1 MDAKT
6 KFTFF
11 LLKLVHAKKRVD
23 KTLLQPK
30 RAKKFKFPRR
40 LNKYKHDQFLVH
52 NRNVVTFAS
61 SAAKSNKH
69 IVYLHGGGYTAEV
82 QKQHWWLVEQ
92 LVKKSANKLS
102 FIDYPLAPEHNFL
115 HANAMLTEA
124 YTQLCQKY
132 PNNIFYLLGDSA
144 GGGFCLAFAQN
155 LRDTNFAPQPEK
167 IALISPWLDLS
178 MCNPAIAEME
188 PLDLLLST
196 KTLLS
201 CANWFANGLDLKS
214 PVLSPL
220 YGTMNDL
227 NSVAVFVG
235 SHELFL
241 PDCRLLKQK
250 LESSNTPLLYKEY
263 SGMQHD
269 FILFP
274 IKERQTLL
282 NDVLTYF
289 DDDHP
294 IWTT

>member
-1 MDAKT
+1 MDAQS

-11 LLKLVHAKKRVD
+11 LLKLVDAKKLAS
-23 KTLLQPK
+23 KTLLHPK
-30 RAKKFKFPRR
+30 RSKQFKFPHR
-40 LNKYKHDQFLVH
+40 LKKYLHEQFLVH
-52 NRNVVTFAS
+52 RRNVVTFAS
-61 SAAKSNKH
+61 NAATSSKH
-69 IVYLHGGGYTAEV
+69 IVFLHGGGYTVEV
-82 QKQHWWLVEQ
+82 QNGHWWLVEQ

-102 FIDYPLAPEHNFL
+102 FIDYPLAPEHNYL
-115 HANAMLTEA
+115 HAHAMLTEA
-124 YTQLCQKY
+124 YTQLCQKH
-132 PNNIFYLLGDSA
+132 PNDIFYLLGDSA

-155 LRDTNFAPQPEK
+155 LRDTHFAPQPEK
-167 IALISPWLDLS
+167 IALLSPWLDLS

-227 NSVAVFVG
+227 KSVAAFVG

-250 LESSNTPLLYKEY
+250 LESSNTPLFYKEY

-274 IKERQTLL
+274 IKARHTLL
-282 NDVLTYF
+282 NDVLAYF
-289 DDDHP
+289 G
-294 IWTT
+294 